1 MTFRPKLPVNGRE
14 MAWFR
19 DRAAQII

>member
-14 MAWFR
+14 AAWCR
-19 DRAAQII
+19 DRAAEII